1 MTHPMIH
8 THPMHNSCPTLG
20 APSPDGEAGPE

>member
-8 THPMHNSCPTLG
+8 THLMHHSCPTLG
-20 APSPDGEAGPE
+20 APSPDGDAGLE

>member
-1 MTHPMIH
+1 MIH

-20 APSPDGEAGPE
+20 APSLDGDAGLE